1 MNRTHHNIDHIS
13 KCQLKKLFGI
23 PPMCWPRNPTTSSVT
38 PVKRRKKKSLPTGQ
52 LPRLPSDRHK
62 QQETDEGIPLEG
74 AVKKEGIDQ
83 RQEEDGVMVLGLT
96 PTHVWSAGGCYFFF
110 FHSLSSGRMSANIFC
125 RLCCARIKLFLIY
138 LWFVNTNIR

>member
-38 PVKRRKKKSLPTGQ
+38 PVKRRKKNPNSQLANCHGCQATDTNSRKQTRGSHWRGPWKRKALTRGRKKTGWWSLGWPPHMCGQ
-52 LPRLPSDRHK
+52 
-62 QQETDEGIPLEG
+62 QG
-74 AVKKEGIDQ
+74 
-83 RQEEDGVMVLGLT
+83 GV
-96 PTHVWSAGGCYFFF
+96 CFFY
-110 FHSLSSGRMSANIFC
+110 SLSSGRMTASIFC
-125 RLCCARIKLFLIY
+125 RLCCARIKLFLIC